1 MLTSGAAKPAGTNAN
16 SLYKVKVVAMNLKI
30 IAFSLWCFVALTLT
44 LQWLY
49 GRRLRQRQKKR
60 LQEDADNLNK
70 LAETEDNNS

>member
-1 MLTSGAAKPAGTNAN
+1 MDWG
-16 SLYKVKVVAMNLKI
+16 I
-30 IAFSLWCFVALTLT
+30 IAFSMWCFVAVMQVLTLT

-70 LAETEDNNS
+70 LAETENNNS